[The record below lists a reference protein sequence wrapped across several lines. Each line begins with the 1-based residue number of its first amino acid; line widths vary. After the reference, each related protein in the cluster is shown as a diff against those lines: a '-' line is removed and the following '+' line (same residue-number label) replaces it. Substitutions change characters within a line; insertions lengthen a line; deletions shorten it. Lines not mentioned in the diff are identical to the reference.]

1 MVKDQA
7 SHYLDA
13 DLEFGDISI
22 SAISSF
28 PDLQVGVSELKL
40 VGKNAFDG
48 VELIHANQLILV
60 VDLRKVLFN
69 QEYEVKY
76 ISLSSP
82 VIQLITLDNG
92 ESNYDIY
99 KTDTI
104 AEEDVN
110 ETNVDES
117 PLKFKL
123 EKYELNDAQ
132 VLYRDDIYLSLI
144 HI

>member
-1 MVKDQA
+1 M
-7 SHYLDA
+7 
-13 DLEFGDISI
+13 DLW
-22 SAISSF
+22 
-28 PDLQVGVSELKL
+28 
-40 VGKNAFDG
+40 
-48 VELIHANQLILV
+48 
-60 VDLRKVLFN
+60 KVLLN

-117 PLKFKL
+117 PLN
-123 EKYELNDAQ
+123 LNWKNMN
-132 VLYRDDIYLSLI
+132 
-144 HI
+144 